1 MALAG
6 APFISRLAIRA
17 TAIGGLAVSLAG
29 GAVHAQGGSI
39 WRSASGASTARPQ
52 IAEASDRDEE
62 FAALAQE
69 AEALER
75 QAKLLERVVK
85 LVEPSV
91 VHIEVKKYEQ
101 GRFGASVYGPVE
113 ETGAGVIIRLD
124 DHERYVLTNLHV
136 VSQATL
142 GNIRLRL
149 FDGRQLRPTKVWS
162 EPRTDL
168 AVLAVSAPG
177 LVAARI
183 GDSDQV
189 QIGQFV
195 LAIGSPFGLR
205 HSVTFGIIS
214 AKGRRDLE
222 LEHSNLE
229 LEQHRRIEIKDFLQ
243 TDAAINPGNSGGP
256 LLNLRGEV
264 VGINTAIA
272 SSSGGNDGIGF
283 SIPVNMA
290 MFVARQLI
298 TQGGVTYPYLGV
310 KLDSTFTAAQ
320 ALEMGL
326 ARLEGARV
334 KGITPGSPAELAQI
348 QPGDVILQ
356 CGGIAV
362 EDDSHLV
369 NLVQFTPVGKE
380 LPLVVFR
387 GNQALTLEVTLS
399 DRRDIQSP

>member
-1 MALAG
+1 MALSG
-6 APFISRLAIRA
+6 AHLVFRLAIRA
-17 TAIGGLAVSLAG
+17 TAIGGLAITLAG
-29 GAVHAQGGSI
+29 GPVHAQEGAL
-39 WRSASGASTARPQ
+39 WRSASDASTVSPSVV
-52 IAEASDRDEE
+52 EASDRDDQ

-69 AEALER
+69 AEALEK
-75 QAKLLERVVK
+75 QARLLERVVK

-101 GRFGASVYGPVE
+101 GRFAASVYGPIE

-136 VSQATL
+136 VSKATL
-142 GNIRLRL
+142 ENIRLRL
-149 FDGRQLRPTKVWS
+149 FDGRQLRPTKMWS

-168 AVLAVSAPG
+168 AVLAVSAPQ

-183 GDSDQV
+183 GDSDQAE
-189 QIGQFV
+189 IGQFV

-205 HSVTFGIIS
+205 NSVTFGIIS

-222 LEHSNLE
+222 LEH
-229 LEQHRRIEIKDFLQ
+229 RPVEIKDFLQ

-283 SIPVNMA
+283 SIPINMA
-290 MFVARQLI
+290 MSVARQLI
-298 TQGGVTYPYLGV
+298 TQGRVAYPYLGV

-320 ALEMGL
+320 AMELGL

-334 KGITPGSPAELAQI
+334 KGITPGSPAERAQI
-348 QPGDVILQ
+348 QPGDVIMQ
-356 CGGIAV
+356 FGGIAV

-380 LPLVVFR
+380 LPVVVVR
-387 GNQALTLEVTLS
+387 GNQSLTLEVMLS
-399 DRRDIQSP
+399 DRGDLQGP